1 MNSLL
6 FAVVLIFITTI
17 LSNAENNMTDIED
30 KIRNQRRS
38 LEETARKLQE
48 SSRQQRMKHEEQ
60 LKASRER
67 IEKIKA
73 EASQR
78 TRPSA
83 RSREPKTEETTS
95 EATTTETAKTENTR
109 TPEVKEAQ
117 KKLND
122 FIASEGGKARPAT
135 GSNRASTT
143 LELHG
148 VDNSLIEELGRMAT
162 SSIPRDAM
170 IQHVAKHFPEKKQDE
185 WNEIV
190 LSALS
195 VKGKHAP
202 DTSATDHA
210 LRNEARL
217 KQLKFERSK
226 ASAEAKSEQK
236 DL

>member
-1 MNSLL
+1 
-6 FAVVLIFITTI
+6 
-17 LSNAENNMTDIED
+17 MTDIED

-73 EASQR
+73 EAAQR
-78 TRPSA
+78 TRPSP
-83 RSREPKTEETTS
+83 RSREPKPEETTS
-95 EATTTETAKTENTR
+95 EATTETAKTEDTQS
-109 TPEVKEAQ
+109 PEVKEAH

-122 FIASEGGKARPAT
+122 FIASEGGKSRPVA
-135 GSNRASTT
+135 GSNRAATT
-143 LELHG
+143 LEVHG

-195 VKGKHAP
+195 VKGKHVP